1 MTFTTGD
8 RVFYPAQGPCLIGAV
23 EMKMVAGRS
32 TSFYRLTLLD
42 ENGGAVF
49 VPVDK
54 VKVLRI
60 RHLIDKSEIPKVL
73 RYLQKSGSTAKNW
86 RQRELDNTKLLSSGS
101 AFDLAEL
108 VESLTELDVARTL
121 SLRDRH
127 ILNKARHFLVCEI
140 SQVTGET
147 RVATEERIEKA
158 LRAPKSQTLR

>member
-1 MTFTTGD
+1 MTFTTGE

-23 EMKMVAGRS
+23 EMKMVAGRA

-54 VKVLRI
+54 VKALHI

-73 RYLQKSGSTAKNW
+73 RYLQKSGGKAKNW

-101 AFDLAEL
+101 AFFFCDKLGVFSSSQC
-108 VESLTELDVARTL
+108 VEQGTISL
-121 SLRDRH
+121 SLRY
-127 ILNKARHFLVCEI
+127 
-140 SQVTGET
+140 
-147 RVATEERIEKA
+147 
-158 LRAPKSQTLR
+158 